1 MLHYNS
7 TEELQLHNPNTQY
20 KTFWGHYL
28 IGSDGTIFRIRL
40 DRTLN
45 AIQPQI
51 SKKGYCTAK
60 FRMWG
65 QARHISINVH
75 RIVAALFLPQWDPEL
90 TVDHIDEDK
99 TNNNISNLQMLTVGD
114 NVRAYHQRRK

>member
-7 TEELQLHNPNTQY
+7 INELQLHNPTVQY
-20 KTFWGHYL
+20 KVFWGHYL

-45 AIQPQI
+45 TITPQI

-65 QARHISINVH
+65 QDKHISINVH
-75 RIVAALFLPQWDPEL
+75 RIVAALFLPDWDPSL

-99 TNNNISNLQMLTVGD
+99 TNNDISNLQMLSVGD